1 MFSCV
6 SKYPFTTRVLIASW
20 YTIVGLSLAPSVEI
34 TARFLAQP
42 SQSGAHPHLPKSSDR
57 SAIIRLNLWVCTFYK
72 AFKTYCQTA
81 PQKSIYILI
90 GGTEAYPLLL
100 QSCRTGQCSFDSW
113 PSKDKK
119 EVRFISR
126 NVINSVLLWDPVDSW
141 DLTQTAA
148 KVKVRTEIGLR
159 RKLKLFCTTLFW
171 GFRCVSRS
179 LKCQSNIPQLKK
191 NQ

>member
-6 SKYPFTTRVLIASW
+6 NKYPFTTRFLIALW
-20 YTIVGLSLAPSVEI
+20 YPIVGLSLAPSVEV

-42 SQSGAHPHLPKSSDR
+42 SHSGAHPRLPKSSNR
-57 SAIIRLNLWVCTFYK
+57 SAIIRLNLWVCTAYK

-81 PQKSIYILI
+81 LQKSIYILI
-90 GGTEAYPLLL
+90 DGTEACPLPL
-100 QSCRTGQCSFDSW
+100 QSCRTGRYSFDSW

-126 NVINSVLLWDPVDSW
+126 NIINSVFLWDPADSW

-148 KVKVRTEIGLR
+148 RVKVRTEIGLR
-159 RKLKLFCTTLFW
+159 RELKLFW
-171 GFRCVSRS
+171 GVHMCLPLPES
-179 LKCQSNIPQLKK
+179 PE
-191 NQ
+191 